1 MQQNNKDEDRR
12 RQLND
17 PSSGVKWR
25 RRINENHP
33 ADEQS
38 PKNAPG
44 QESLGERIK
53 EGAERAVEEVEQ
65 EVAAAQE
72 GAEKVVEVAQ
82 QEVAT
87 ARRPWYQT
95 RRWGSVLLVV
105 LAVLLVLFG
114 LLAWWVASHP
124 ILAIDITI
132 TRDFQ
137 ENQALWL
144 RTTMIAVSYIGNMQ
158 VLSVGLVALSAVLFW
173 MVDLRLEAITVVV
186 VSATSAFL
194 NALLKFIVARPRPSA
209 GMVEIIQAASGNS
222 FPSSHVMSYVAL
234 WGLLFSF
241 GIILFRG
248 FSWWRNALL
257 VVSALFVV
265 LVGPS
270 RVYLGDHWASDVLGA
285 YLLSGILLGAA
296 LWMYLYLRGRN
307 VLAPKGNIAERFR
320 KYW

>member
-1 MQQNNKDEDRR
+1 MQQNNKEEDRR

-95 RRWGSVLLVV
+95 RRWGSVLLAVY
-105 LAVLLVLFG
+105 AVLLVLFG
-114 LLAWWVASHP
+114 LLTWWVASHP

-194 NALLKFIVARPRPSA
+194 NALLKFIVARPRPSV
-209 GMVEIIQAASGNS
+209 GMVERLPVAKAFPAAMSCPTWHSGACCS
-222 FPSSHVMSYVAL
+222 LSASSSSEDFPGGVT
-234 WGLLFSF
+234 
-241 GIILFRG
+241 RC
-248 FSWWRNALL
+248 
-257 VVSALFVV
+257 
-265 LVGPS
+265 
-270 RVYLGDHWASDVLGA
+270 
-285 YLLSGILLGAA
+285 
-296 LWMYLYLRGRN
+296 
-307 VLAPKGNIAERFR
+307 
-320 KYW
+320 